1 MEITWLGYSCFRL
14 KGKNTTVITDPCP
27 PELGYDIN
35 KPEAGIVTVS
45 HQHTNHSYTE
55 GVSGNPKVVYRP
67 GEYEIGGVL
76 IIGIPSYHDDEKGAV
91 YGKNNVFAIEIDDI
105 TVCHLGDLGH
115 PLTAEQ
121 IEEIGNI
128 DVLLVPAGNGN
139 TISAVQAAALTRT
152 IEPKIVIPMQYK
164 TLTLTRE
171 MDTVDKFL
179 KEMGIKEI
187 ETQPKL
193 NLTKNTLPQTT
204 TVVVLSC

>member
-1 MEITWLGYSCFRL
+1 M
-14 KGKNTTVITDPCP
+14 
-27 PELGYDIN
+27 
-35 KPEAGIVTVS
+35 TVS

-55 GVSGNPKVVYRP
+55 GVAGNPKIVYRP

-76 IIGIPSYHDDEKGAV
+76 IIGIPSYHDDEKGTV

-121 IEEIGNI
+121 IEEIGSI

-139 TISAVQAAALTRT
+139 TISAAQAAALTRT
-152 IEPKIVIPMQYK
+152 IEPRIVIPMQYK

-171 MDTVDKFL
+171 TDSVDKFL

-187 ETQPKL
+187 EAQPKL
-193 NLTKNTLPQTT
+193 NVTKSTLPQTT
-204 TVVVLSC
+204 TVVVLNC